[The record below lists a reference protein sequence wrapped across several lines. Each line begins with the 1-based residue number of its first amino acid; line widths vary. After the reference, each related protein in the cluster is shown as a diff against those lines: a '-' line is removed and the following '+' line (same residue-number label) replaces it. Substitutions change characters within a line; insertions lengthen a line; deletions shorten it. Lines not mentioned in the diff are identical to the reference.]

1 MTSAYRSVLYY
12 RKRGY
17 TAAVTEIRHGKFRND
32 LFGVADFCALPPL
45 AQTMAEQSLRCNV
58 LGQSFLD
65 TKANRAS
72 HAWINRK
79 HPAVERWIMAGGK
92 FVIHRH
98 KKLKGR
104 WHIIEEVL

>member
-1 MTSAYRSVLYY
+1 MTTTAYRSVLWY
-12 RKRGY
+12 RKQGY

-32 LFGVADFCALPPL
+32 LFGVADFCALPPPPPGGPEY
-45 AQTMAEQSLRCNV
+45 AWPNV

-65 TKANRAS
+65 TKANRKS
-72 HAWINRK
+72 HAWINRQ

-92 FVIHRH
+92 FVKHRW

-104 WHIIEEVL
+104 WTVIEEVL